1 MSEVT
6 AGFSPLQ
13 MRAVHKVDNAS
24 AIPLACPQN
33 FNGFSECYGAI
44 VFNSISTTESGRAI
58 VRYMIRSDIGLF
70 YINVEDHTSDFEKR
84 VLPLQWA
91 VDQVMFSPNRLQ
103 QNSLL
108 TETFIPGDH
117 QASQGRGDPYP
128 LGIALHTTNERRISN
143 VVTT

>member
-13 MRAVHKVDNAS
+13 MRAVRKIDNAS

-33 FNGFSECYGAI
+33 FNGVSECYGAI
-44 VFNSISTTESGRAI
+44 VFNSISTTESGRAV
-58 VRYMIRSDIGLF
+58 VRYTIRSDIGLF

-91 VDQVMFSPNRLQ
+91 VDQVICPPNHLQ

-108 TETFIPGDH
+108 TET
-117 QASQGRGDPYP
+117 
-128 LGIALHTTNERRISN
+128 
-143 VVTT
+143 